1 MTSYSNIFYW
11 ALIKTVVLTFVF
23 SSFIRAAYFEIAI
36 ITGLLFFLAIVL
48 KTTTDKEIGF
58 VKKIFKPI
66 YVPMLIAL
74 ILNFSNTIRM
84 TLIALAVIATGLT
97 VWSIYG
103 FLVKK
108 ISKVVVPS
116 IWGGMKKLGVDLI

>member
-11 ALIKTVVLTFVF
+11 ALIKTVVLAFVF
-23 SSFIRAAYFEIAI
+23 SNVIKGAHFEIAI
-36 ITGLLFFLAIVL
+36 ITGILLFLAIVL

-74 ILNFSNTIRM
+74 ILNLSKTIRM
-84 TLIALAVIATGLT
+84 MLIALAVVAIGLT

-116 IWGGMKKLGVDLI
+116 IWGGMKKVGSDLI